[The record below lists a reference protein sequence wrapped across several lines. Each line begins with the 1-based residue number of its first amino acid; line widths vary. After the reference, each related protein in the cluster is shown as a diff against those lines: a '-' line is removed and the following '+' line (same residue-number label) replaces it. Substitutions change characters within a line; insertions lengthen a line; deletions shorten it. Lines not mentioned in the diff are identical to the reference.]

1 MVRGLAALAVV
12 GCLALPAQAAQV
24 KEVTVLEFPDRG
36 ERVDPVFP
44 AMGLV
49 LSGLSIYFWSEKIWK
64 K

>member
-12 GCLALPAQAAQV
+12 GCLAIPAQAAQV
-24 KEVTVLEFPDRG
+24 KEVTVLESPHRGDRI
-36 ERVDPVFP
+36 DPVFP

-49 LSGLSIYFWSEKIWK
+49 LSGLGLYFWGEKIWK

>member
-12 GCLALPAQAAQV
+12 GCLALPAQEVQI
-24 KEVTVLEFPDRG
+24 KEVTVLEMPGRG
-36 ERVDPVFP
+36 GRVDPVFP

-49 LSGLSIYFWSEKIWK
+49 LSGLGLYFWGEKIWK